1 MDELLETVVAEV
13 VEEMCK
19 KVVRKEKQ
27 RLYMQK
33 YNEKRK
39 EKKRLYMQK
48 YRENKRDEILLY
60 AKKYR
65 EENREKER
73 LYSQKYRENNRDEI
87 LLYKKNYREQNKQKI
102 RLYKKK
108 RAEERNAYERKRR
121 REDPAFKLK
130 DNLRNRIRKALK
142 NNTKSARSL
151 ELLGCSGSEYRK
163 YLEDQFHDSAS
174 GDAMSW
180 DNHGSSHGHW
190 QIDHR
195 VPICSFDLRQPA
207 EQKKAF
213 HYTNTQPLWF
223 DAHCA
228 KGTVVP
234 DTHEWRDG
242 AWCLK

>member
-1 MDELLETVVAEV
+1 MDELLENVVAEV
-13 VEEMCK
+13 VEDLCK
-19 KVVRKEKQ
+19 NVVRKEKR

-48 YRENKRDEILLY
+48 YMKKYYEKNRDKILL
-60 AKKYR
+60 ANKKYDAD
-65 EENREKER
+65 NKEK
-73 LYSQKYRENNRDEI
+73 
-87 LLYKKNYREQNKQKI
+87 
-102 RLYKKK
+102 
-108 RAEERNAYERKRR
+108 RNATIRKRLRKRR
-121 REDPAFKLK
+121 REDPEFKLRH
-130 DNLRNRIRKALK
+130 NLRNRINQALK

-174 GDAMSW
+174 GDTMTW
-180 DNHGSSHGHW
+180 DNHGKCHGHW

-195 VPICSFDLRQPA
+195 VPLCSFDLSQPA

-213 HYTNTQPLWF
+213 HYTNTQPLWY

-242 AWCLK
+242 AWHLK